1 MRPAQIR
8 QASRAIFSP
17 FPALCVK
24 PACVLTVCEVFLL
37 LQFSHPL
44 SRDVVVLS
52 AQMLQAYEAQSFLV
66 SAQDAHHAAQEHVN
80 AHQHVRSCLNLLVKH
95 MELGWLLTSFLFI
108 RDSDEDVEQPSKI
121 KFAYIL

>member
-1 MRPAQIR
+1 MQSSKHSSHAKSIQHPVLYALVCLGSDDLCSLF
-8 QASRAIFSP
+8 APIFSYSNL
-17 FPALCVK
+17 ALI
-24 PACVLTVCEVFLL
+24 
-37 LQFSHPL
+37 QS
-44 SRDVVVLS
+44 DS
-52 AQMLQAYEAQSFLV
+52 ARELLQAYEAQSFLV